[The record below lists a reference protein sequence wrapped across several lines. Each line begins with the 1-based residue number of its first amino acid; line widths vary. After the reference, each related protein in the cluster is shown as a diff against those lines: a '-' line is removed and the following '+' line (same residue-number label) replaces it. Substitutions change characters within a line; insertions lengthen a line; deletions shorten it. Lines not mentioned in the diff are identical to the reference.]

1 MTASNNQPAR
11 FRSLL
16 ISFILF
22 SSLFVGIVTL
32 TPAVSADSGRTTGNE
47 EITATVLSDYYERG
61 SDISLV
67 ISANNLDSSTEYTL
81 EYHLCYANV
90 WYSAE
95 SNTPEAGCD
104 MAVSNGG
111 AGDGDM
117 MVTGTMQV
125 IPTSSTHTETITIS
139 DPGCCGDDW
148 TQDPNGGEEFRT
160 TLENFTFTFAVSLDV
175 QDVHLTSNYSN
186 PFVLGGEVDGSIT
199 YYHDNLLLNMESEG
213 HVNWN
218 FDYYPLGVLQ
228 YNTECGLF
236 ADGSATAEDIVS
248 GTQQDHGDP
257 YLSFYLTPAN
267 AGDYY
272 VECTLTRDVDGTI
285 MATETGE
292 VFSVISDEGNQDDA
306 SITVEVSVDP
316 VEDWGT
322 VSMLAI
328 DLDAGQGY
336 TINWMVTDDSPNG
349 GGILMIANDHIW
361 VAGSSGTEEY
371 VLEFHDLSDTT
382 NACISV
388 TLVAGETEL
397 QTVSGVCWDSHS
409 TSDFDG
415 DGVYDKDDMCENTP
429 SGTVVQANGCSDTDS
444 DGWTDSAEIECST
457 LVNDANSI
465 PVDTDGDGICDYLD
479 TDDDND
485 GYMDEIELLS
495 GTNPLDP
502 NDYPANQLPV
512 CSIYYSLE
520 VDGIPME
527 ITGEAV
533 IPTLPVGTGVT
544 PEITVPAGSYYLIAV
559 CVDPDNDPIT
569 VTVNDVT
576 VGPMTGEVKAGAIVV
591 IEAGVEESVEATI
604 TWTDGTNTA
613 TTNVIVNLDGDI
625 SGTGTGLLPGFTA
638 MLGLVAMLG
647 AALVIRTKPE

>member
-1 MTASNNQPAR
+1 MTLTINASD
-11 FRSLL
+11 
-16 ISFILF
+16 
-22 SSLFVGIVTL
+22 LFVGTEYTVNYTL
-32 TPAVSADSGRTTGNE
+32 CNAWG
-47 EITATVLSDYYERG
+47 DYYEENTEDYSYWCEYYIG
-61 SDISLV
+61 EGDEQ
-67 ISANNLDSSTEYTL
+67 ANTVQGE
-81 EYHLCYANV
+81 
-90 WYSAE
+90 
-95 SNTPEAGCD
+95 
-104 MAVSNGG
+104 VSFI
-111 AGDGDM
+111 A
-117 MVTGTMQV
+117 T
-125 IPTSSTHTETITIS
+125 TSSHTETITIA
-139 DPGCCGDDW
+139 DPGCCGDWNYSDNGLE
-148 TQDPNGGEEFRT
+148 TQEGIQNESMLFKVT
-160 TLENFTFTFAVSLDV
+160 LDV
-175 QDVHLTSNYSN
+175 QNVYLTENTSGA
-186 PFVLGGEVDGSIT
+186 FVLGGEVTEIYID
-199 YYHDNLLLNMESEG
+199 YQHDNLLLTMGSSGSYDFELDYSNMYIL
-213 HVNWN
+213 
-218 FDYYPLGVLQ
+218 DYDVS
-228 YNTECGLF
+228 CGLY
-236 ADGSATAEDIVS
+236 DSATDNLVDSDSEVQAPEYSIYGDFELQPTAE
-248 GTQQDHGDP
+248 GDH
-257 YLSFYLTPAN
+257 
-267 AGDYY
+267 Y
-272 VECTLTRDVDGTI
+272 VQCTLTREFDGAI
-285 MATETGE
+285 IATAIGDT
-292 VFSVISDEGNQDDA
+292 FSVISDEGNQDDA

-429 SGTVVQANGCSDTDS
+429 SGTVVQANGCSDTDN

-512 CSIYYSLE
+512 CSIHYSLE

-591 IEAGVEESVEATI
+591 IEAGVDESVEATI

-613 TTNVIVNLDGDI
+613 TTNVIVNLDGDM

>member
-1 MTASNNQPAR
+1 MTASNYQPAR

-47 EITATVLSDYYERG
+47 EITATVLSDYYDRG

-236 ADGSATAEDIVS
+236 ADGSATAES
-248 GTQQDHGDP
+248 SSQGGWQHEGDP

-292 VFSVISDEGNQDDA
+292 IFTVIDADITGNEGINTSTD
-306 SITVEVSVDP
+306 SIYYDRGIDQSLT
-316 VEDWGT
+316 
-322 VSMLAI
+322 I
-328 DLDAGQGY
+328 DLDNLY
-336 TINWMVTDDSPNG
+336 V
-349 GGILMIANDHIW
+349 
-361 VAGSSGTEEY
+361 GTEY
-371 VLEFHDLSDTT
+371 TLE
-382 NACISV
+382 
-388 TLVAGETEL
+388 
-397 QTVSGVCWDSHS
+397 
-409 TSDFDG
+409 
-415 DGVYDKDDMCENTP
+415 
-429 SGTVVQANGCSDTDS
+429 
-444 DGWTDSAEIECST
+444 
-457 LVNDANSI
+457 
-465 PVDTDGDGICDYLD
+465 
-479 TDDDND
+479 
-485 GYMDEIELLS
+485 
-495 GTNPLDP
+495 
-502 NDYPANQLPV
+502 
-512 CSIYYSLE
+512 
-520 VDGIPME
+520 
-527 ITGEAV
+527 
-533 IPTLPVGTGVT
+533 
-544 PEITVPAGSYYLIAV
+544 YYLCYANTEWQDV
-559 CVDPDNDPIT
+559 CMSPV
-569 VTVNDVT
+569 
-576 VGPMTGEVKAGAIVV
+576 
-591 IEAGVEESVEATI
+591 S
-604 TWTDGTNTA
+604 
-613 TTNVIVNLDGDI
+613 NLSLI
-625 SGTGTGLLPGFTA
+625 H
-638 MLGLVAMLG
+638 
-647 AALVIRTKPE
+647 I